1 MEEAVI
7 VGLEQHGITLSKA
20 LLRSHKLAS
29 HIYLVKQSTIDE
41 NDSEEGMKDDD
52 SSDVSVNVKSKKAGS
67 VAINSP
73 YAMFSSTHEH
83 HIRGNGHL
91 AWING
96 TALHAQLHKLSFGI
110 KENDT
115 SVDCSRQ

>member
-1 MEEAVI
+1 MKWRK
-7 VGLEQHGITLSKA
+7 Q
-20 LLRSHKLAS
+20 LLLAWNNTVSRSAKPFTKSQACF

-83 HIRGNGHL
+83 HIR
-91 AWING
+91 AMG
-96 TALHAQLHKLSFGI
+96 TWPG
-110 KENDT
+110 
-115 SVDCSRQ
+115 